1 MPGGGHSEQVLPE
14 AVTGGR
20 GVGTVVPELSAE
32 PGLCQG
38 LFTWME
44 GPYVRS
50 CPFVNLS
57 TTDPLVGFHYNIYV
71 MCREV
76 RRIVVVGQ
84 CLGGLQSWSCRLRVV
99 RVMGVRRT
107 VFQV

>member
-1 MPGGGHSEQVLPE
+1 MNGRHPGLTSLTEAALPDGGHSAQVLPE

-44 GPYVRS
+44 GLMDGLVRS
-50 CPFVNLS
+50 
-57 TTDPLVGFHYNIYV
+57 
-71 MCREV
+71 
-76 RRIVVVGQ
+76 
-84 CLGGLQSWSCRLRVV
+84 
-99 RVMGVRRT
+99 
-107 VFQV
+107 